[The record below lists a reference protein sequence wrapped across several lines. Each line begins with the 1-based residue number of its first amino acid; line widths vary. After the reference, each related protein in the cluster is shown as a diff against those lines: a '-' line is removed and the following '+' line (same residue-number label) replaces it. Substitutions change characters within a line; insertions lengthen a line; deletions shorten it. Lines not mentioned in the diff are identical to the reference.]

1 MEKRKSILRDKSFGF
16 ALRAIKC
23 YQYLQSDKKEFLLS
37 KQLLRSATSIG
48 ANIREGEQ
56 AQSKTDFIHKLSIAL
71 KEASETAYW
80 LELLHQ
86 SGYLP
91 ESVYQSIYEDCIEL
105 IKLLTSIIKQPN
117 QPNNYQLSII
127 NYQFIKVNNIL
138 GLHHITAI
146 ANNAKRNHDFYTKV
160 LGLRMVK
167 KTVNFD
173 DPGTYHFY
181 FGDENGTPGSILTFF
196 PWEGI
201 GQGRNGTGMATDIG
215 YSVPPGSLEFW
226 KDRFKE
232 FNVRQQPV
240 NERFGEQFLS
250 FQDPDGLQIDLIV
263 PEKEDKRKPWTTEE
277 VKENAATKGFYNVT
291 LTLKTIKGTAEIL
304 TDVFG
309 YEQLK
314 QEGNRY
320 RFTTGAI
327 EGAAVIDLLEAP
339 GMPAGHNAAGT
350 NHHIAFRVK
359 DENIQ
364 MKVREKI
371 AGRDLNPTSKIDRDY
386 FYSVYFREPGGV
398 LFELAT
404 ENPGFTVDEPL
415 TELGSHLKL
424 PKQFE
429 PARKQI
435 EKVLPAI

>member
-1 MEKRKSILRDKSFGF
+1 
-16 ALRAIKC
+16 
-23 YQYLQSDKKEFLLS
+23 
-37 KQLLRSATSIG
+37 
-48 ANIREGEQ
+48 
-56 AQSKTDFIHKLSIAL
+56 
-71 KEASETAYW
+71 
-80 LELLHQ
+80 
-86 SGYLP
+86 
-91 ESVYQSIYEDCIEL
+91 
-105 IKLLTSIIKQPN
+105 
-117 QPNNYQLSII
+117 
-127 NYQFIKVNNIL
+127 
-138 GLHHITAI
+138 
-146 ANNAKRNHDFYTKV
+146 
-160 LGLRMVK
+160 MVK

-181 FGDENGTPGSILTFF
+181 FGDGNGTPGSILTFF

-215 YSVPPGSLEFW
+215 YSVPAGSLEFW
-226 KDRFKE
+226 KDRFTE
-232 FNVRQQPV
+232 FNVPQQAV

-263 PEKEDKRKPWTTEE
+263 PEKEDQRKPWVTEE
-277 VKENAATKGFYNVT
+277 VNANTATKGFYNVT
-291 LTLKTIKGTAEIL
+291 LTLKTIKATAEIL

-309 YEQLK
+309 YSQLK
-314 QEGNRY
+314 KEGNRY
-320 RFTTGAI
+320 RFMTDAI
-327 EGAAVIDLLEAP
+327 EGAAVIDLLEDP

-364 MKVREKI
+364 MEFREKI
-371 AGRDLNPTSKIDRDY
+371 AGRGLNPTPKIDRDY

-435 EKVLPAI
+435 EKVLPVI